1 MNNVLLIILHIVS
14 DKLKYIFFL
23 YVVKINFQ
31 YTIIGGQKG
40 GNDFKAILSLY
51 CVVTFR
57 PTGLVKNYFYKDKT
71 IFEIKETAI
80 FRDFRFFA
88 LFKEEKGQNENGVTF
103 RYTPFNTLFEIRFL
117 YTAFPDGLCLR

>member
-1 MNNVLLIILHIVS
+1 M
-14 DKLKYIFFL
+14 
-23 YVVKINFQ
+23 
-31 YTIIGGQKG
+31 
-40 GNDFKAILSLY
+40 
-51 CVVTFR
+51 VTFR
-57 PTGLVKNYFYKDKT
+57 LTGLVKNYFYKDKT

-103 RYTPFNTLFEIRFL
+103 RYFTPFNTLFEIRFL